1 MRSFSDQVDQIL
13 STERL
18 VSFLASAFGLIATI
32 LASIGLYGVLSL
44 AVARRLKEIG
54 IRIAPGAESASV
66 IRLVLGEI
74 ALPILGGVVVGV
86 PAAIL
91 LSRYIESQ
99 LYGLKATDPLT
110 LPVAVA
116 LIVTI
121 ALVAAWIPARRATRV
136 NPLDVLRY
144 D

>member
-1 MRSFSDQVDQIL
+1 M
-13 STERL
+13 
-18 VSFLASAFGLIATI
+18 
-32 LASIGLYGVLSL
+32 
-44 AVARRLKEIG
+44 KEILLLIVGG
-54 IRIAPGAESASV
+54 IA
-66 IRLVLGEI
+66 
-74 ALPILGGVVVGV
+74 VGI

-110 LPVAVA
+110 LGAAVVM
-116 LIVTI
+116 IVTI
-121 ALVAAWIPARRATRV
+121 ALVAAWIPARRATLV

>member
-1 MRSFSDQVDQIL
+1 MIL
-13 STERL
+13 L
-18 VSFLASAFGLIATI
+18 VM
-32 LASIGLYGVLSL
+32 
-44 AVARRLKEIG
+44 KEILLLIVGG
-54 IRIAPGAESASV
+54 IA
-66 IRLVLGEI
+66 
-74 ALPILGGVVVGV
+74 VGI

-110 LPVAVA
+110 LGAAVVM
-116 LIVTI
+116 IVTI
-121 ALVAAWIPARRATRV
+121 ALVAAWIPARRATLV